1 MYKAVIAGQLRLM
14 LAGLGL
20 VLIYRGSIISGIL
33 MYTLVSWWS
42 WRHKIAQSRIIED
55 MGRLTEL
62 VLDQVKQ
69 GLIK

>member
-42 WRHKIAQSRIIED
+42 WRHKIVQSRIIED